1 MIRKGDNSG
10 RKTFFALMGAFC
22 FSLPVI
28 SAVRPANCA
37 VHRGDGIEGAPEN
50 SLEAAHKA
58 WSRGFIPECDVRKS
72 AAGLRIM
79 TSAPVRAISGRM
91 CAFPHGTLF
100 SPR

>member
-1 MIRKGDNSG
+1 MIGKGDNSG

-22 FSLPVI
+22 FSLHVI

-72 AAGLRIM
+72 ADGKIYDVDN
-79 TSAPVRAISGRM
+79 SEEN
-91 CAFPHGTLF
+91 
-100 SPR
+100 